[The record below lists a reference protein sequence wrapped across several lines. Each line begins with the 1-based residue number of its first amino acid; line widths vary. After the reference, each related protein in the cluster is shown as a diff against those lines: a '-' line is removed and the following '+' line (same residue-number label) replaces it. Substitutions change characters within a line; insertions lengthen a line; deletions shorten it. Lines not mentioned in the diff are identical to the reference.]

1 MRVAY
6 ARFAP
11 LSYATVQEGLTRAM
25 ASAQVGR
32 NGWPVMVALCHRV
45 YADGTLG
52 RASADEIAGRTGLT
66 RAQVARGM
74 AELRG
79 KGIVEPVERRDGEGF
94 SRPDRPAW
102 GHVARYRISADVWA
116 AMELGPDGS

>member
-1 MRVAY
+1 MPGRPGRAAAMRAAY

-11 LSYATVQEGLTRAM
+11 LSYASVQEGLTRAM

-52 RASADEIAGRTGLT
+52 RASADEIAWRN
-66 RAQVARGM
+66 RAKALPTVRG
-74 AELRG
+74 A
-79 KGIVEPVERRDGEGF
+79 
-94 SRPDRPAW
+94 
-102 GHVARYRISADVWA
+102 
-116 AMELGPDGS
+116 